1 MVSKGHPQVEGA
13 LESGEDVRGENGPA
27 EFSD

>member
-1 MVSKGHPQVEGA
+1 MVPKGHPQVEGA
-13 LESGEDVRGENGPA
+13 LESGEDGRGENGPT